1 MKVCIAEK
9 PSVAKELAQIIGA
22 NLRRDGYFEGNG
34 YQVTWTFG
42 HLCTLKEPNDYTD
55 RWKSWNIHLLPMIP
69 AKFGIKLIEDN
80 GVKKQFETIEKL
92 MASAEEVINCG
103 DAGQEGELIQR
114 WVMSKAKCTAPVRR
128 LWISSLTEEAIR
140 EGFQHLLPGEKF
152 DNLYAAG
159 SARAIGDWLL
169 GMNATRLYTL
179 KYGQNKQVLSI
190 GRVQTPTLALIVN
203 RQKEINAF
211 KPEPYF
217 EIKTIYREATFSASS
232 GRFQN
237 REDAAQVLEEISQ
250 FDLEIGKIET
260 KNSIEQPLRLFDLTS
275 LQVDC
280 NRKYNMGAEDTLK
293 VIQSL
298 YEKKLTTYPRVD
310 TTYLSNDISPK
321 VPGILKQLKDYEALT
336 APLLQDK
343 QIRKS
348 SKVFDDKKI
357 TDHHAIIPTG
367 QWRADL
373 TRDEKQV
380 FDMVAKRF
388 ISVFYPDCKIA
399 NTTVEA
405 KAGSHDFKAT
415 GKQILS
421 PGWRAVYMNEKNPVQ
436 SDENILPIFV
446 TGEHGPH
453 EPGLLEKM
461 TQPPKYLNE
470 ATLLRAMET
479 AGKNVDDEE
488 LRDLMKENGIGRPS
502 TRANIIETLFRRKY
516 VRKDGKKLVATP
528 TGIDLIDS
536 IENELLKSAE
546 LTGQWEKKLRMIE
559 SGQYDVS
566 LFMDEMKQ
574 MVTEVVNQVKR
585 SPKKIIALA
594 EEEPAVPE
602 KKTKSAPSEPTE
614 TTCPA
619 CKKGI
624 LKKGNTAWGCSGWKE
639 GCRFVIP
646 FEFMGKKLT
655 EAQIRRL
662 AEKGKTALI
671 KGFKQENETIDGFL
685 ELTEDSKIRFS
696 EAEPEKLTC
705 PKCKTGEIV
714 KGHTAWGCS
723 NFRGGCKLR
732 IPFELNGKGLT
743 DSQVS
748 QLVLK
753 GQTRPFTYVDETS
766 GNKIN
771 GAFRFDAN
779 FMVQFAEK

>member
-1 MKVCIAEK
+1 MKLCIAEK

-22 NLRRDGYFEGNG
+22 KARHDGYFEGNG

-55 RWKSWNIHLLPMIP
+55 AWKPWNFRSLPMIP
-69 AKFGIKLIEDN
+69 PKFGIKLINDD
-80 GVKKQFETIEKL
+80 GVKKQFAIIEKL
-92 MASAEEVINCG
+92 MSEAEELINCG

-114 WVMSKAKCTAPVRR
+114 WVMSMAKCKAPVKR

-140 EGFQHLLPGEKF
+140 EGFNHLQPGGKF

-203 RQKEINAF
+203 RQKEIDAF

-217 EIKTIYREATFSASS
+217 EIKTIYRETTFSAAS
-232 GRFQN
+232 GRFQS
-237 REDAAQVLEEISQ
+237 REDAVQVLEEISH

-280 NRKYNMGAEDTLK
+280 NRKFSMSAEDTLK
-293 VIQSL
+293 AIQSL

-310 TTYLSNDISPK
+310 TTYLSEDIYPK
-321 VPGILKQLKDYEALT
+321 IPGILKNLKGYETLT
-336 APLLQDK
+336 APLLQNK
-343 QIRKS
+343 IRKTN
-348 SKVFDDKKI
+348 KVFDDKKI

-367 QWRADL
+367 QTRLDL
-373 TRDEKQV
+373 SKEEKQV
-380 FDMVAKRF
+380 FDMVTKRF
-388 ISVFYPDCKIA
+388 ISVFYPDCKVA

-405 KAGSHDFKAT
+405 KAGTIDFKAT
-415 GKQILS
+415 GKQILV

-436 SDENILPIFV
+436 NDENILPAFV

-453 EPGLLEKM
+453 EPGLLEKQ
-461 TQPPKYLNE
+461 TQPPKYLTE

-479 AGKNVDDEE
+479 AGKSVDDEE
-488 LRDLMKENGIGRPS
+488 LRELMKENGIGRPS

-516 VRKDGKKLVATP
+516 VKKEGKKLVATQ

-546 LTGQWEKKLRMIE
+546 LTGQWEKKLRLIE
-559 SGQYDVS
+559 SGKYEVS

-574 MVTEVVNQVKR
+574 MVIEVVEQVKR
-585 SPKKIIALA
+585 SPRKVFALA

-602 KKTKSAPSEPTE
+602 KKEKTSSAEPQE

-619 CKKGI
+619 CKKGQ
-624 LKKGNTAWGCSGWKE
+624 LKKGKNAWGCSAWKD
-639 GCRFVIP
+639 GCRFIIP

-655 EAQIRRL
+655 DAQIKRL

-671 KGFKQENETIDGFL
+671 KGFKQENDMVDGFL
-685 ELTEDSKIRFS
+685 ELTDDFKINFAG
-696 EAEPEKLTC
+696 AEPEKLIC
-705 PKCKTGEIV
+705 PSCKVGEIM
-714 KGHTAWGCS
+714 KGKTAWGCS
-723 NFRGGCKLR
+723 NFRGGCNLR
-732 IPFELNGKGLT
+732 IPFEMEGKKLT
-743 DSQVS
+743 ESHIS

-753 GQTRPFTYVDETS
+753 GQTRPFTSVD
-766 GNKIN
+766 GANKTT
-771 GAFRFDAN
+771 GFFRFDAN
-779 FMVQFAEK
+779 YQVRFQEK